1 MLRRNARPALVS
13 SGRDSLH
20 WVEDWMTL
28 RRLFHVL
35 VLGAGALMT
44 ACATT
49 SAGPQSGERL
59 PDGGVATPPP
69 APPVQQSG
77 APSGW

>member
-1 MLRRNARPALVS
+1 
-13 SGRDSLH
+13 
-20 WVEDWMTL
+20 MTL

-35 VLGAGALMT
+35 VIGAGALVSGG
-44 ACATT
+44 CATGS
-49 SAGPQSGERL
+49 SASQSGDVQRL

-69 APPVQQSG
+69 APTMQQSG